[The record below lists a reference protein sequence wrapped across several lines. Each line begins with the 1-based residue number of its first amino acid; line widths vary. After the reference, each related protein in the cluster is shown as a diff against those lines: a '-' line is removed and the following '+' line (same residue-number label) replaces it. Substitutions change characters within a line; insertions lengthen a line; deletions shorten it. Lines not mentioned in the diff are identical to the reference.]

1 MGKDDDRQEASE
13 DAEAAA
19 YAADAADAAARAKTL
34 AKCADLVRARIPV
47 QTVIAALAAV

>member
-19 YAADAADAAARAKTL
+19 YAAADAAARAKTL